1 MVQARRPESLL
12 RETWAAYIEH
22 GEVAAAA
29 ARSMDKPV
37 ETVRCILKECREKGY
52 HLSDGARGAMQ
63 NAGLSGAEAKAGWIV
78 NVDPETGSRQSTYWR
93 APEGDTE
100 NIIDRLRDAF
110 EGITPAVIIPA
121 PEYSNA
127 DLLSVYP
134 IPDAHVGLQSWGKET
149 GEDYDTEKA
158 TDRIKSWVAQCVAS
172 APPSE
177 TAIIL
182 GVGDL
187 THADDQT
194 NQTPRSKHQLDVDT
208 RHFKTLDM
216 TIAAMAAAIETAATK
231 HRRVIVRI
239 LPGNHDTTTY
249 MAVLF
254 ALAERYRD
262 NARIEVQKIPGEFFA
277 HQFGKVLIA
286 AHHGDK
292 AKAERL
298 VLFMADQFPAM
309 WGETRHR
316 FLYTGHLHHLKS
328 QDIGGVQHEQ
338 LRAITA
344 RDAYAVAHGYTARA
358 QMQTITFHREHGE
371 VSRIKV
377 TA

>member
-12 RETWAAYIEH
+12 RETWAAYVEH
-22 GEVAAAA
+22 GEVTAAA
-29 ARSMDKPV
+29 ARSMGKPV
-37 ETVRCILKECREKGY
+37 ETVRCILKECRKKGY
-52 HLSDGARGAMQ
+52 HLSDGAMGAVQ

-110 EGITPAVIIPA
+110 EGITAAPVVPA
-121 PEYSNA
+121 PKHNNA
-127 DLLSVYP
+127 DLLTVYP
-134 IPDAHVGLQSWGKET
+134 VPDAHVGLQAWGKET

-158 TDRIKSWVAQCVAS
+158 AARIREWVASCVAS
-172 APPSE
+172 SPASE

-187 THADDQT
+187 THSDDQT
-194 NQTPRSKHQLDVDT
+194 NATPRSKHVLDVDT
-208 RHFKTLDM
+208 RHFRTIDV
-216 TIAAMAAAIETAATK
+216 TIAAMASAIESAAAK
-231 HRRVIVRI
+231 HKRIIVRI
-239 LPGNHDTTTY
+239 LPGNHDPHTY

-262 NARIEVQKIPGEFFA
+262 NARIEVQKVPGEFFA
-277 HQFGKVLIA
+277 YQFGKVLIA

-298 VLFMADQFPAM
+298 VMFMADQYPEM
-309 WGETRHR
+309 WGASRHR
-316 FLYTGHLHHLKS
+316 FLYTGHLHHTKMA
-328 QDIGGVQHEQ
+328 DIGGVQHEQ
-338 LRAITA
+338 LRAVTA

-358 QMQTITFHREHGE
+358 QMQAITFQKDSGE

>member
-1 MVQARRPESLL
+1 MVQQPRPESLL

-29 ARSMDKPV
+29 ARSMGKPV

-216 TIAAMAAAIETAATK
+216 TIAAMAAAIETAAVK

-298 VLFMADQFPAM
+298 VLFMADQFPTM

>member
-12 RETWAAYIEH
+12 RETWAAYVEH
-22 GEVAAAA
+22 GEVTAAA
-29 ARSMDKPV
+29 ARSMGKPV

-52 HLSDGARGAMQ
+52 HLSDGARGAVQ

-93 APEGDTE
+93 APESGTE
-100 NIIDRLRDAF
+100 SIIDQMRSAF

-216 TIAAMAAAIETAATK
+216 TIAAMAAAIETAAVK

-298 VLFMADQFPAM
+298 VLFMADQFPTM

-358 QMQTITFHREHGE
+358 QMQTIVFHREKGE
-371 VSRIKV
+371 IMRVKV
-377 TA
+377 NC

>member
-1 MVQARRPESLL
+1 MVQQPRPESLL
-12 RETWAAYIEH
+12 RETWAAYVEH

-37 ETVRCILKECREKGY
+37 ETVRSILKECREKGY
-52 HLSDGARGAMQ
+52 HLSDGARGAVQ

-93 APEGDTE
+93 APESGTE
-100 NIIDRLRDAF
+100 SIIDQMRSAF

-262 NARIEVQKIPGEFFA
+262 NPRIEVQKIPGEFFA

-298 VLFMADQFPAM
+298 VLFMADQFPTM

-371 VSRIKV
+371 ISRIKV

>member
-93 APEGDTE
+93 APESDTE
-100 NIIDRLRDAF
+100 SIIDQMRSAF

-216 TIAAMAAAIETAATK
+216 TIAAMAAAIETAAVK

-298 VLFMADQFPAM
+298 VLFMADQFPTM

>member
-22 GEVAAAA
+22 GEVTAAA
-29 ARSMDKPV
+29 ARSMGKPV

-63 NAGLSGAEAKAGWIV
+63 NAGLSGTEAKVGWIV

-93 APEGDTE
+93 APEADTE
-100 NIIDRLRDAF
+100 SIIDRLRDAF
-110 EGITPAVIIPA
+110 EGITAAPVVPA
-121 PEYSNA
+121 PKHNNA
-127 DLLSVYP
+127 DLLTVYP
-134 IPDAHVGLQSWGKET
+134 VPDAHVGLQAWGKET

-158 TDRIKSWVAQCVAS
+158 AARIREWVASCVAS
-172 APPSE
+172 SPASE

-187 THADDQT
+187 THSDDQT
-194 NQTPRSKHQLDVDT
+194 NATPRSKHVLDVDT
-208 RHFKTLDM
+208 RHFRTIDV
-216 TIAAMAAAIETAATK
+216 TIAAMASAIESAAAK
-231 HRRVIVRI
+231 HRRVLLCAY
-239 LPGNHDTTTY
+239 LPGKPRSRHTY

-262 NARIEVQKIPGEFFA
+262 NARIEVQKVPGEFFA
-277 HQFGKVLIA
+277 YQFGKVLIA

-298 VLFMADQFPAM
+298 VMFMADQYPEM
-309 WGETRHR
+309 WGASRTSIP
-316 FLYTGHLHHLKS
+316 LYRAPASS
-328 QDIGGVQHEQ
+328 QRWPDIGGVQHEQ
-338 LRAITA
+338 LRAVTA

-358 QMQTITFHREHGE
+358 QMQAITFQKDSMAKSAG
-371 VSRIKV
+371 
-377 TA
+377 

>member
-12 RETWAAYIEH
+12 RETWAAYVEH

-37 ETVRCILKECREKGY
+37 ETVRSILKECREKGY
-52 HLSDGARGAMQ
+52 HLSDGARGAVQ

-262 NARIEVQKIPGEFFA
+262 NPRIEVQKIPGEFFA

-298 VLFMADQFPAM
+298 VLFMADQFPTM

-358 QMQTITFHREHGE
+358 QMQTIVFHREKGE
-371 VSRIKV
+371 IMRVKV
-377 TA
+377 NC

>member
-298 VLFMADQFPAM
+298 VLFMADQFPTM

-358 QMQTITFHREHGE
+358 QMQTIVFHREHGE

>member
-1 MVQARRPESLL
+1 L

-22 GEVAAAA
+22 GEVASAA
-29 ARSMDKPV
+29 ARSMGKPV
-37 ETVRCILKECREKGY
+37 ETVRCILKECRQKGY
-52 HLSDGARGAMQ
+52 HLSDGARGAVQ

-93 APEGDTE
+93 APEADTE
-100 NIIDRLRDAF
+100 SIVDRLRDAF

-194 NQTPRSKHQLDVDT
+194 NQTPRSKHQLDVNT

-216 TIAAMAAAIETAATK
+216 TISAMAAAIETAAVK

-254 ALAERYRD
+254 ALAERYRN
-262 NARIEVQKIPGEFFA
+262 NARVEVQKIPGEFFA

-316 FLYTGHLHHLKS
+316 FLYTGHLHHHKS

-377 TA
+377 TT